1 VDIPEN
7 EKKCHLNKTTDSGG
21 EGGGEGELYLITE
34 IQDFTPICFRVLI
47 KIRNP
52 KIG

>member
-1 VDIPEN
+1 VGER
-7 EKKCHLNKTTDSGG
+7 GG
-21 EGGGEGELYLITE
+21 GELYLITE